1 MFRAKQFELLLVVF
15 FALGT
20 AAEAQSRLN
29 FPRQLS
35 ANELSTT
42 GFALVNTSSAS
53 VAATFN
59 FYGTN
64 GSLVTQSI
72 QNVPA
77 KGQLARLASEIFP
90 SLNAAGWVQIVSS
103 STEVQG
109 FEIVG
114 NFLTV
119 VDGAGPAVEGRQ
131 LALIDFSREDIVH
144 VVNTTAQAGT
154 VQITLNNAAGE
165 VLGVRAIPLTPFQ
178 PASLRLGDV
187 NNDNNIDLVS
197 ISADVNVSA
206 ALTTQLPGGLDI
218 GLTNAI
224 LTSGAPSTLFFPFA
238 PNGPQGTSNWTTY
251 LGISNLA
258 STSQSVSLTFTPDA
272 GPPVTIERNLPPS
285 ASIGDTVANLF
296 ATPSSPFTPGW
307 IRVMGSG
314 ALTGVAAYQDSAS
327 GSLAIVPSQSSGAG
341 AFFFGHIA
349 SLAPWYTGIA
359 LLNTSTTAANVEVYA
374 IDSSGQLVGSV
385 ASFSLSAGRRT
396 SLLSE
401 FVPQVLQRPAD
412 GGWVFVRST
421 NNVPLL
427 GFELFGHAVIPILA
441 NVQGFAL
448 PPTST
453 FTPPGG
459 TGGAVMTI
467 DQVTVTDSN
476 NAVKTQFA
484 PRDNIILHGT
494 VTNSGSSVSGQLTYS
509 VTDPRSQTLYTN
521 SLAVTI
527 PPATTDV
534 SVGTFIPTNALNGS
548 YTLTVSLVYQGQTS
562 TKSGTFTVAGGTNTP
577 SVGQEITIATGTS
590 DALQLSYRPG
600 DAVRFVVPTAN
611 FTSDAVSAVLN
622 YQLVGPGALNVA
634 SGSTSYTIPTG
645 IGFKTIE
652 LQIPQTAQEGLFV
665 FTSTLTFS
673 GTTSAKGT
681 VITVVPKSSLESIS
695 VDQVYVSDT
704 GGVPRGGFTPGS
716 NVLLNGL
723 RMSTFGVSTSATV
736 RYTLTGPNAAVVFD
750 QPVTASL
757 SNGGSFAS
765 LPFNIGANAASGTYT
780 FQLTISY
787 QDNNSVAKTSTAS
800 TTFMVGNNP
809 PALAPTVTTPRV
821 YVADYN
827 GIARTTFSV
836 GEPLALA
843 RTSYSTITSP
853 STGTLVYQLSV
864 GSTILTGQS
873 IDVTFPPGL
882 SGSLTPPAVYDVP
895 VPSGTV
901 FTFTV
906 TATGPGVQ
914 PSMNSSSFTITS
926 PSAPPPPPAV
936 SVIES
941 KAMSPVN

>member
-1 MFRAKQFELLLVVF
+1 MFRAKQLELLLVVF
-15 FALGT
+15 IALGA

-35 ANELSTT
+35 ANEFSTT
-42 GFALVNTSSAS
+42 GFALVNTSSAA

-59 FYGTN
+59 LYGTN
-64 GSLVTQSI
+64 GSLVTQST

-77 KGQLARLASEIFP
+77 KGQLARLGSEIFP
-90 SLNAAGWVQIVSS
+90 SANVAGWVQIVSS
-103 STEVQG
+103 STELQG

-154 VQITLNNAAGE
+154 VQITLNNAAGG
-165 VLGVRAIPLTPFQ
+165 VLGSRSIPLAPFQ

-187 NNDNNIDLVS
+187 DNDNNIDLVS

-206 ALTTQLPGGLDI
+206 ALTTLLPGGLDI
-218 GLTNAI
+218 GLTNAA

-258 STSQSVSLTFTPDA
+258 STAQSVSLTFTPDA
-272 GPPVTIERNLPPS
+272 GPPVTIQRNLTPG
-285 ASIGDTVANLF
+285 ASIGDTVANMF
-296 ATPSSPFTPGW
+296 GTPSSTFTPGW
-307 IRVMGSG
+307 IRVTGSG

-374 IDSSGQLVGSV
+374 IDGSGQLIGSV
-385 ASFSLSAGRRT
+385 AAFSVGAGRRT

-401 FVPQVLQRPAD
+401 FVPQVLQRPSD

-453 FTPPGG
+453 FTPPG
-459 TGGAVMTI
+459 TGGAVVTI

-476 NAVKTQFA
+476 NTVKTQFA
-484 PRDNIILHGT
+484 PRDNIILHGA
-494 VTNSGSSVSGQLTYS
+494 VTNSGSSVTGQVTYS
-509 VTDPRSQTLYTN
+509 VTDPRNQTLYTN
-521 SLAVTI
+521 TVAVTI
-527 PPATTDV
+527 PPNMTDV
-534 SVGTFIPTNALNGS
+534 SVGTFIPTNALNGP
-548 YTLTVSLVYQGQTS
+548 YTFTVSLVYQGQTS
-562 TKSGTFTVAGGTNTP
+562 TKSSTFTVAGGTNTP
-577 SVGQEITIATGTS
+577 SVGQEITLATNMS

-600 DAVRFVVPTAN
+600 DTVRFLIPTAN
-611 FTSDAVSAVLN
+611 FTSDAVTAVLN

-634 SGSTSYTIPTG
+634 NGSAAYTIPTG
-645 IGFKTIE
+645 IAFKTIE
-652 LQIPQTAQEGLFV
+652 VLIPPTAQEGLFV
-665 FTSTLTFS
+665 FTSILTFS
-673 GTTSAKGT
+673 GTTSGKGT
-681 VITVVPKSSLESIS
+681 VITVVPKSSSESIS
-695 VDQVYVSDT
+695 VDQVYVSDS

-716 NVLLNGL
+716 NILLNGL
-723 RMSTFGVSTSATV
+723 RMSTFGVSTPATV
-736 RYTLTGPNAAVVFD
+736 RYTVTGPNAAVVFD
-750 QPVTASL
+750 QPVTTSV

-765 LPFNIGANAASGTYT
+765 LPFNISAGAAPGTYT

-787 QDNNSVAKTSTAS
+787 QDNNSVAKTSTANA
-800 TTFMVGNNP
+800 TFVVGNNP
-809 PALAPTVTTPRV
+809 SALAPTVTTPRV

-827 GIARTTFSV
+827 GIARTTFSI

-843 RTSYSTITSP
+843 RTSYSTFTAPTS
-853 STGTLVYQLSV
+853 GTLLYQLSV
-864 GSTILTGQS
+864 GSAILTGQS
-873 IDVTFPPGL
+873 IDVTFTPGL

-901 FTFTV
+901 FTFSV

-914 PSMNSSSFTITS
+914 PSMSSSSFTITS
-926 PSAPPPPPAV
+926 PSAPPPPPALTA
-936 SVIES
+936 ID
-941 KAMSPVN
+941 